1 MKLKYIYLRYLAA
14 VVELARQ
21 KKFVK
26 FNCEKKKIVKSN
38 NHVPAT
44 REDEVEEVAADGNGG
59 GPPRTRISDK
69 ICFNTFS
76 RLECIR

>member
-1 MKLKYIYLRYLAA
+1 MKYIYLGYLAA

-21 KKFVK
+21 KKQFVK
-26 FNCEKKKIVKSN
+26 FNCKKKIVKLN

>member
-26 FNCEKKKIVKSN
+26 FSWKKIEKSN